1 MRSYFLKYFL
11 AAERIE
17 MNVDIQPEK
26 DVITVKI
33 SGELNR
39 QTVPDLQDKL
49 LPLISTGC
57 KILMDMRD
65 VSYISSA
72 GLRVFLLIY
81 RQVDHEHGRIV
92 LTGLQEMIHDTM
104 SITGFLDF
112 FQTYPT
118 VAEGLNALK
127 QPAF

>member
-1 MRSYFLKYFL
+1 
-11 AAERIE
+11 

-49 LPLISTGC
+49 LPLVSPGC

-118 VAEGLNALK
+118 VAEGLNALT
-127 QPAF
+127 QPAL